1 MDDKRPFF
9 ATIKQTGTPTMMP
22 AQKEH
27 SPKWIKDLPR
37 SKMRY
42 PTRLRD
48 RAKYVFWRTYTPF
61 HPLLRGTARVFGVGT
76 HSFGVDTHQGR
87 QNFALGHIAPG
98 ISLQDF
104 VHYLVSQGFA
114 NHFVAWKDD
123 GEVVSLRRVENFTHQ
138 YHIRI
143 FADGEVR
150 GHYEFTP
157 ECYPFLHLRAMGQE
171 HRAKEF
177 VKLFGDRVVH

>member
-1 MDDKRPFF
+1 MKS
-9 ATIKQTGTPTMMP
+9 
-22 AQKEH
+22 AQKEP
-27 SPKWIKDLPR
+27 SPQWIKDLPR

-42 PTRLRD
+42 PTRLAD

-61 HPLLRGTARVFGVGT
+61 HPLLRGTARALGVST
-76 HSFGVDTHQGR
+76 QSFGVTTHKGR
-87 QNFALGHIAPG
+87 QNYLLGHIAPG
-98 ISLQDF
+98 VSLQDF
-104 VHYLVSQGFA
+104 VHYLVSKGFA
-114 NHFVAWKDD
+114 NHFVAWKDN

-157 ECYPFLHLRAMGQE
+157 ECYPFSHLKAVGQE
-171 HRAKEF
+171 HRAAEF
-177 VKLFGDRVVH
+177 AALFGNRIIA

>member
-1 MDDKRPFF
+1 MNS
-9 ATIKQTGTPTMMP
+9 A
-22 AQKEH
+22 KE
-27 SPKWIKDLPR
+27 PKHPWIKDLPR

-61 HPLLRGTARVFGVGT
+61 HPLLRGTARVL
-76 HSFGVDTHQGR
+76 GVDTDSFVETEEGR
-87 QNFALGHIAPG
+87 QNYLLGHIAPH
-98 ISLQDF
+98 ISLQEF

-114 NHFVAWKDD
+114 NHFVAWKDAD
-123 GEVVSLRRVENFTHQ
+123 EVVSLRRVENFTHQ

-157 ECYPFLHLRAMGQE
+157 ECYPFLHLKASGQE
-171 HRAKEF
+171 PRTEEF
-177 VKLFGDRVVH
+177 AKLFGDRVVTKITA

>member
-1 MDDKRPFF
+1 MNS
-9 ATIKQTGTPTMMP
+9 AKQDPSYT
-22 AQKEH
+22 
-27 SPKWIKDLPR
+27 WINKLPR

-61 HPLLRGTARVFGVGT
+61 HPLLRGTARAFGVNT
-76 HSFGVDTHQGR
+76 HSFGVSTHEGR
-87 QNFALGHIAPG
+87 QNFALGHIATG
-98 ISLQDF
+98 VSLKE
-104 VHYLVSQGFA
+104 LVDHLVLQGFA

-123 GEVVSLRRVENFTHQ
+123 GEVISLRRVENFTHQ

-143 FADGEVR
+143 FSDGEVR

-157 ECYPFLHLRAMGQE
+157 ECYPFLHLKAVGQE
-171 HRAKEF
+171 HHPEVF
-177 VKLFGDRVVH
+177 TKLFEGRVAKR

>member
-1 MDDKRPFF
+1 MKS
-9 ATIKQTGTPTMMP
+9 G
-22 AQKEH
+22 QKE
-27 SPKWIKDLPR
+27 PPPQWIKELPR

-61 HPLLRGTARVFGVGT
+61 HPLLRGTARVLGVST
-76 HSFGVDTHQGR
+76 ESFVDTHEGR
-87 QNFALGHIAPG
+87 QNYLLGHIAPTL
-98 ISLQDF
+98 SLQEF
-104 VHYLVSQGFA
+104 VEHLIGQGFA
-114 NHFVAWKDD
+114 KFHVAWKDS
-123 GEVVSLRRVENFTHQ
+123 GETVSLRRVENFTHQ

-157 ECYPFLHLRAMGQE
+157 ECYPFSHLKAVGQE
-171 HRAKEF
+171 HRPEEF
-177 VKLFGDRVVH
+177 AKLFGHRVVR

>member
-1 MDDKRPFF
+1 MNSTKE
-9 ATIKQTGTPTMMP
+9 
-22 AQKEH
+22 AQH
-27 SPKWIKDLPR
+27 KWLSSLPR

-48 RAKYVFWRTYTPF
+48 RAKYLFWRAYTPL
-61 HPLLRGTARVFGVGT
+61 HPLVRNTSLALGVVK
-76 HSFGVDTHQGR
+76 HAGR
-87 QNFALGHIAPG
+87 QNYALGHIAPG

-104 VHYLVSQGFA
+104 VAYLVSQGFA

-157 ECYPFLHLRAMGQE
+157 ECYPFAHLKAVGQE
-171 HRAKEF
+171 PRTEEF
-177 VKLFGDRVVH
+177 AKLFGNRIVT

>member
-1 MDDKRPFF
+1 M
-9 ATIKQTGTPTMMP
+9 
-22 AQKEH
+22 QKER
-27 SPKWIKDLPR
+27 PPQWIRDLPR

-61 HPLLRGTARVFGVGT
+61 HPLLRGTARVFGLDT
-76 HSFGVDTHQGR
+76 ESFVETEEGR
-87 QNFALGHIAPG
+87 QNFPLGHIAPG
-98 ISLQDF
+98 VSLKEF
-104 VHYLVSQGFA
+104 VEHLVDNGFA

-123 GEVVSLRRVENFTHQ
+123 GELVSLRRVENFTHQ

-143 FADGEVR
+143 FTDGEVR

-157 ECYPFLHLRAMGQE
+157 ECYPFLHLKARGQE
-171 HRAKEF
+171 RRTEEFRA
-177 VKLFGDRVVH
+177 LFGNRVVEK